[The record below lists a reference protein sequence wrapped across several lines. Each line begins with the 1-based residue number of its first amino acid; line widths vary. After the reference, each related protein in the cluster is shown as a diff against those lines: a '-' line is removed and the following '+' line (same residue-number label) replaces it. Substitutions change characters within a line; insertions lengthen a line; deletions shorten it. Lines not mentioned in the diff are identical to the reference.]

1 MHRRIWE
8 EKDMRDLANLL
19 RALSD
24 SSRLRIMNILSH
36 QCMCVCDLQMV
47 LGLSQ
52 PLASRHLASLRHAGL
67 VRDRRGGTWVC
78 YSPVFDGPYG
88 PAVQSFL
95 REVLPLTPS
104 LQGDLEKLRQHERLG
119 QLKHCAVPGVA
130 EERVASEVRNSG
142 ADLHPRLG
150 S

>member
-1 MHRRIWE
+1 
-8 EKDMRDLANLL
+8 MRDLANLL

-24 SSRLRIMNILSH
+24 PSRLRILNVLSH
-36 QCMCVCDLQMV
+36 QCLCVCDLQTV

-52 PLASRHLASLRHAGL
+52 PLVSRHLASLRHAGL

-95 REVLPLTPS
+95 REILLHTPS
-104 LQGDLEKLRQHERLG
+104 LQADLERLRQCGMLG
-119 QLKHCAVPGVA
+119 ELKYCAVTSEPEEGAGSPELDSGMGLQPAPGQ
-130 EERVASEVRNSG
+130 
-142 ADLHPRLG
+142 
-150 S
+150 

>member
-1 MHRRIWE
+1 
-8 EKDMRDLANLL
+8 MRDLANLL

-24 SSRLRIMNILSH
+24 PSRLRILNILSH
-36 QCMCVCDLQMV
+36 QCLCVCDLQTV

-78 YSPVFDGPYG
+78 YSPAFDGPYG

-104 LQGDLEKLRQHERLG
+104 LQADLEKLSQCGKLG
-119 QLKHCAVPGVA
+119 ELKYCAVTSEP
-130 EERVASEVRNSG
+130 EERAASQEI
-142 ADLHPRLG
+142 G
-150 S
+150 SSVVLQPAPER

>member
-1 MHRRIWE
+1 MIALVG
-8 EKDMRDLANLL
+8 MF
-19 RALSD
+19 RALAD
-24 SSRLRIMNILSH
+24 PTRLRIMNILSH
-36 QCMCVCDLQMV
+36 QCMCVCDLQTV

-52 PLASRHLASLRHAGL
+52 SFISRHLAYLRHAGM

-104 LQGDLEKLRQHERLG
+104 LQADLEKLRQCGKLG
-119 QLKHCAVPGVA
+119 ELKYCAVTSEP
-130 EERVASEVRNSG
+130 EERAASQEIGSG
-142 ADLHPRLG
+142 VDLQPAPER
-150 S
+150 

>member
-1 MHRRIWE
+1 MNGLVTIF
-8 EKDMRDLANLL
+8 
-19 RALSD
+19 RALAD
-24 SSRLRIMNILSH
+24 ASRLRIMNILSH
-36 QCMCVCDLQMV
+36 QCLCVCDLQTV

-95 REVLPLTPS
+95 REVLPLTPP
-104 LQGDLEKLRQHERLG
+104 LQADLEKLSQCGKLG
-119 QLKHCAVPGVA
+119 ELKYCAVTSEP
-130 EERVASEVRNSG
+130 EERAASQETSSRM
-142 ADLHPRLG
+142 DLQPTPGR
-150 S
+150 